1 MAILSVRDVTKA
13 YGQKPLFANATFS
26 IRRGEKVAL
35 LGPNGTGK
43 STLLRVIAG
52 LEPHDSGK
60 IERERDALILTLSQ
74 EPVLDPNMT
83 PREIAREGLAQW
95 DATKRKYD
103 EISGK
108 ISEGDTALLDEQA
121 TLAEAI
127 ERLGGWSRDHEV
139 DEVLAH
145 LGVRDVDRA
154 VGSMSGGEKRRVALA
169 RILIAKPD
177 LAILDEPTNHLDADT
192 IVWLEN
198 FLVNDFAGAVF
209 LVTHDRYVLE
219 AVATRIL
226 DLENGT
232 LAEYSKINTNLGA
245 FSDYLEQKAERF
257 AHAERAE
264 SNRQNFLRTEIE
276 WLRRGPKARATK
288 QKARIQRAH
297 EVIAQGGPQERGRV
311 ELSGLEAGASKL
323 GGTIVELNDVRLELG
338 GRTLIQDLTLYLTKG
353 ERIGI
358 IGQNGAGK
366 TSLLKL
372 VTGEMQPTKGVVKR
386 GNQTKISYFDQSR
399 STLKD
404 DWTVFDNVAER
415 EGADRTGAGQV
426 TIGERTMELRT
437 YLEMFMFD
445 GHSLRRKVSALSGG
459 ERARIALALSLKSGA
474 NVLLLDEPTNDL
486 DIATL
491 GSLEEMLETWPGCVL
506 CVSHDRFFLDRVA
519 TQILAFEGD
528 GKVTLYG
535 GNWESYRERK
545 AMEAEEAK
553 AAAQIS
559 NAKSSG
565 SSGKSRPPRAP
576 DTMTIPAPPM
586 ELPGFSIGEEK
597 SGIILKAGA
606 KKPDA
611 KKKLSY
617 AERIELDGIL
627 DLIATAEAK
636 VTQLEKDL
644 VDPAIYS
651 SPDAAKKTKSA
662 LDFAQADVARL
673 VARWEDLES
682 RK

>member
-1 MAILSVRDVTKA
+1 MAILSVREVTKA

-43 STLLRVIAG
+43 STLLRVVAG

-60 IERERDALILTLSQ
+60 IERERDAVILTLSQ
-74 EPVLDPNMT
+74 EPVLDPALT
-83 PREIAREGLAQW
+83 PREIAREGLALW

-103 EISGK
+103 EISGR
-108 ISEGDTALLDEQA
+108 ISEGDTALLAEQSA
-121 TLAEAI
+121 LAEDI

-139 DEVLAH
+139 DEVLEH
-145 LGVRDVDRA
+145 LGVRDVDRPI
-154 VGSMSGGEKRRVALA
+154 GTMSGGEKRRVALA

-192 IVWLEN
+192 IVWLEE
-198 FLVNDFAGAVF
+198 FLVKDFAGAVF
-209 LVTHDRYVLE
+209 IVTHDRYVLE

-232 LAEYSKINTNLGA
+232 LVEYNKRSDGLGA

-257 AHAERAE
+257 ALAERTE
-264 SNRQNFLRTEIE
+264 SNRQNFLRKEIE

-297 EVIAQGGPQERGRV
+297 EVIAIEGPRDRGRV
-311 ELSGLEAGASKL
+311 ELGGLESGASRL
-323 GGTIVELNDVRLELG
+323 GGTIVELNDVHLELG
-338 GRTLIQDLTLYLTKG
+338 GRTLIDDLTMYLTKG
-353 ERIGI
+353 ERVGI
-358 IGQNGAGK
+358 IGPNGAGK
-366 TSLLKL
+366 TSLLRL
-372 VTGEMQPTKGVVKR
+372 VTGELAPTSGTVKR
-386 GNQTKISYFDQSR
+386 GAQTKISYFDQSR
-399 STLKD
+399 STLKE

-426 TIGERTMELRT
+426 TIGERTMELRS
-437 YLEMFMFD
+437 YLELFLFD
-445 GHSLRRKVSALSGG
+445 GPALRRKVSALSGG
-459 ERARIALALSLKSGA
+459 ERARIALALALKGGA

-491 GSLEEMLETWPGCVL
+491 GALEEMLETWPGCVL
-506 CVSHDRFFLDRVA
+506 VVSHDRFFLDRVA
-519 TQILAFEGD
+519 TQILAFED
-528 GKVTLYG
+528 HGKLTLFG

-545 AMEAEEAK
+545 ALEVEA
-553 AAAQIS
+553 
-559 NAKSSG
+559 AKSANSK
-565 SSGKSRPPRAP
+565 STGKSRPPP
-576 DTMTIPAPPM
+576 PLMTIPAPAPTNM
-586 ELPGFSIGEEK
+586 SASNKNAANKNGS
-597 SGIILKAGA
+597 
-606 KKPDA
+606 KKIES

-617 AERIELDGIL
+617 GERLELDSIL
-627 DLIATAEAK
+627 DVIAEAEAQVAK
-636 VTQLEKDL
+636 LEKDL
-644 VDPAIYS
+644 IDPATYA
-651 SPDAAKKTKSA
+651 SPDSAKKTKSA

>member
-13 YGQKPLFANATFS
+13 YGQKPLFENATFS

-60 IERERDALILTLSQ
+60 IERERDATILTLSQ
-74 EPVLDPNMT
+74 EPVLDPTMT
-83 PREIAREGLAQW
+83 PREIAREGLALW

-103 EISGK
+103 EISSK
-108 ISEGDTALLDEQA
+108 ISEGDVELLAEQA
-121 TLAEAI
+121 SLAEDI

-139 DEVLAH
+139 DEVLEH
-145 LGVRDVDRA
+145 LGVRDVDRPI
-154 VGSMSGGEKRRVALA
+154 GTMSGGEKRRVALA

-192 IVWLEN
+192 IVWLEE
-198 FLVNDFAGAVF
+198 FLVKDFEGAVF
-209 LVTHDRYVLE
+209 IVTHDRYVLE

-232 LAEYSKINTNLGA
+232 LAEYVKRNDGLGA

-297 EVIAQGGPQERGRV
+297 EVIAAEGPRDRGRV
-311 ELSGLEAGASKL
+311 ELGGLEAGASKL
-323 GGTIVELNDVRLELG
+323 GGTIVELNDVHLELG
-338 GRTLIQDLTLYLTKG
+338 ERTLIDDLTMYLTKG
-353 ERIGI
+353 ERVGI
-358 IGQNGAGK
+358 IGPNGAGK
-366 TSLLKL
+366 TSLLRL
-372 VTGEMQPTKGVVKR
+372 ITGEMQATRGIVKR
-386 GNQTKISYFDQSR
+386 GAQTKISYFDQAR

-426 TIGERTMELRT
+426 TIGDRTMELRS
-437 YLEMFMFD
+437 YLELFLFD
-445 GHSLRRKVSALSGG
+445 APSLRRKVSALSGG
-459 ERARIALALSLKSGA
+459 ERARIALALALKGGA

-491 GSLEEMLETWPGCVL
+491 GALEEMLETWPGCVL
-506 CVSHDRFFLDRVA
+506 VVSHDRFFLDRVA

-545 AMEAEEAK
+545 AMELEAIK
-553 AAAQIS
+553 AAN
-559 NAKSSG
+559 NASKSSG
-565 SSGKSRPPRAP
+565 SSGKSRPPP
-576 DTMTIPAPPM
+576 MMTIPAPAPQ
-586 ELPGFSIGEEK
+586 STK
-597 SGIILKAGA
+597 SPSSDRAKNGAA
-606 KKPDA
+606 KKPEQ

-617 AERIELDGIL
+617 SERLELDSIL
-627 DLIATAEAK
+627 DVIAIAEEQVAK
-636 VTQLEKDL
+636 LEKDL
-644 VDPAIYS
+644 VDPKIYAS
-651 SPDAAKKTKSA
+651 TESAKKTKSA

>member
-1 MAILSVRDVTKA
+1 VAILSVRDVTKA
-13 YGQKPLFANATFS
+13 YGQKPLFENATFS

-60 IERERDALILTLSQ
+60 IERERDATILTLSQ
-74 EPVLDPNMT
+74 EPVLDPTMT
-83 PREIAREGLAQW
+83 PREIAREGLALW

-103 EISGK
+103 EISSK
-108 ISEGDTALLDEQA
+108 ISEGDVELLAEQA
-121 TLAEAI
+121 SLAEDI

-139 DEVLAH
+139 DEVLEH
-145 LGVRDVDRA
+145 LGVRDVDRPI
-154 VGSMSGGEKRRVALA
+154 GTMSGGEKRRVALA

-192 IVWLEN
+192 IVWLEE
-198 FLVNDFAGAVF
+198 FLVKDFEGAVF
-209 LVTHDRYVLE
+209 IVTHDRYVLE

-232 LAEYSKINTNLGA
+232 LAEYVKRNDGLGA

-297 EVIAQGGPQERGRV
+297 EVIAAEGPRDRGRV
-311 ELSGLEAGASKL
+311 ELGGLEAGASKL
-323 GGTIVELNDVRLELG
+323 GGTIVELNDVHLELG
-338 GRTLIQDLTLYLTKG
+338 ERTLIDDLTMYLTKG
-353 ERIGI
+353 ERVGI
-358 IGQNGAGK
+358 IGPNGAGK
-366 TSLLKL
+366 TSLLRL
-372 VTGEMQPTKGVVKR
+372 ITGEMQATRGIVKR
-386 GNQTKISYFDQSR
+386 GAQTKISYFDQAR

-426 TIGERTMELRT
+426 TIGDRTMELRS
-437 YLEMFMFD
+437 YLELFLFD
-445 GHSLRRKVSALSGG
+445 APSLRRKVSALSGG
-459 ERARIALALSLKSGA
+459 ERARIALALALKGGA

-491 GSLEEMLETWPGCVL
+491 GALEEMLETWPGCVL
-506 CVSHDRFFLDRVA
+506 VVSHDRFFLDRVA

-545 AMEAEEAK
+545 AMELEAIK
-553 AAAQIS
+553 AAN
-559 NAKSSG
+559 NASKSSG
-565 SSGKSRPPRAP
+565 SSGKSRPPP
-576 DTMTIPAPPM
+576 MMTIPAPAPQ
-586 ELPGFSIGEEK
+586 STK
-597 SGIILKAGA
+597 SPSSDRAKNGAA
-606 KKPDA
+606 KKPEQ

-617 AERIELDGIL
+617 SERLELDSIL
-627 DLIATAEAK
+627 DVIAIAEEQVAK
-636 VTQLEKDL
+636 LEKDL
-644 VDPAIYS
+644 VDPKIYAS
-651 SPDAAKKTKSA
+651 TESAKKTKSA